1 MAPVPRAHARTSPR
15 IHRPHWGLDWLLTKY
30 GEMAKNPQGGAVQ
43 SLELPYW
50 KPTALVRA
58 QYHLRKK
65 GGGGSSTVLWTS
77 KAVPGRP
84 GITNQKWVY

>member
-30 GEMAKNPQGGAVQ
+30 GEMAKNPQGGVQ
-43 SLELPYW
+43 SSGLLYW

-65 GGGGSSTVLWTS
+65 GGGGSST
-77 KAVPGRP
+77 
-84 GITNQKWVY
+84 